1 MDVETNTKYSETF
14 VKSPVCGA
22 LLLDGVYSSF
32 GFVGSSGFSGV
43 IGDSGT
49 WVFVI
54 MKSPFLSISVLLV

>member
-1 MDVETNTKYSETF
+1 MAIMDVETNTKYSETF

-49 WVFVI
+49 
-54 MKSPFLSISVLLV
+54 